1 MIQKCRICDLFTAG
15 GQTWLGQQCPAR
27 NQGPYMDTGPEG
39 HHVYDL
45 HLRVYSD
52 LEEASLQSLR
62 KGVVMFN
69 KLGLQD
75 LQDIC

>member
-1 MIQKCRICDLFTAG
+1 M
-15 GQTWLGQQCPAR
+15 GQQCPAR
-27 NQGPYMDTGPEG
+27 NQGPYMDPGPEG

-45 HLRVYSD
+45 HMRVHSD
-52 LEEASLQSLR
+52 LEEASLQSLW